1 MRGQNFNITG
11 YWHKTPGEKISTYAD
26 TNKGQSPSPLYK
38 AKIIDLEHTSL
49 MNGGAIPD
57 PLTMQ
62 LNSNRRDK
70 FSSDLKTM
78 RGKFFGYTGDSWNQ
92 SISQSQYK
100 G

>member
-11 YWHKTPGEKISTYAD
+11 YWNKVPEAKTSTYAD
-26 TNKGQSPSPLYK
+26 TNKGKSLKSPIYK

-49 MNGGAIPD
+49 MNGGAMPD
-57 PLTMQ
+57 PLTMK

-78 RGKFFGYTGDSWNQ
+78 RGKFFGYTGDNWN
-92 SISQSQYK
+92 
-100 G
+100 